1 MLVEIARLLL
11 DLVFS
16 LFGALLLLRVWMQ
29 MTRLPPRNPLSQG
42 IFQFTNWI
50 VLPLRRVLPGV
61 GGIDWACVVGAWL
74 CAVVYLVLITA
85 VVGVSPVTV
94 FPRGLLVALV
104 LVAKWG
110 GANLVMW
117 LTLLMAVLSW
127 VNPRATA
134 MPILQHLLDPLLR
147 PLRRVIPMLG
157 GFDLSPLALFVLM
170 QILLIVLARLS
181 LFFAML

>member
-110 GANLVMW
+110 GNLVMW

>member
-29 MTRLPPRNPLSQG
+29 ATRLPPGNPLSQG
-42 IFQFTNWI
+42 IFQFTNWL
-50 VLPLRRVLPGV
+50 VLPLRRVVPGV
-61 GGIDWACVVGAWL
+61 GGIDWACVIGAWL
-74 CAVVYLVLITA
+74 SAIVYLVLITA
-85 VVGVSPVTV
+85 VVGVSPLAV

-110 GANLVMW
+110 ANLVMW
-117 LTLLMAVLSW
+117 MTLLMAVLSW
-127 VNPRATA
+127 VNPRAMA

-147 PLRRVIPMLG
+147 PLRRVIPQLG
-157 GFDLSPLALFVLM
+157 GFDLSPLALFLLM

-181 LFFAML
+181 LLFATL